1 MDCFELLVA
10 EIVKYVERVMTFSP
24 PPLKFNK
31 SRTHFLNYE
40 GRAMA
45 YVIFV
50 LKLLLGLDGKTE
62 YEISVVTKE
71 LNK

>member
-1 MDCFELLVA
+1 
-10 EIVKYVERVMTFSP
+10 MTFSP
-24 PPLKFNK
+24 PLVKFNK

-45 YVIFV
+45 FIIFV

-62 YEISVVTKE
+62 YEISVVTKK

>member
-10 EIVKYVERVMTFSP
+10 EIVNYVECVMTLSP
-24 PPLKFNK
+24 PPINFNK

-45 YVIFV
+45 CIIFV

>member
-1 MDCFELLVA
+1 MDFFKLLVA
-10 EIVKYVERVMTFSP
+10 EVVRYVECVMTFSSP
-24 PPLKFNK
+24 PVKFNK
-31 SRTHFLNYE
+31 SLTQVLNYE

-45 YVIFV
+45 YIIFV

-62 YEISVVTKE
+62 YEISKVSKK